1 MKEGPTY
8 RVKFR
13 RRREGR
19 TNYYRRRR
27 LLQSGIP
34 RLVVR
39 KTNTRVIVQ
48 LTEAKVVGD
57 STVATAVSS
66 ELSKYGWNAG
76 TGNLPAAYLT
86 GLLAGLRADARGL
99 KNAVLDVGLHPPVRG
114 SRLYAALKGAL
125 DAGMDIPHNPEVLPD
140 DERLSGEHIVAA
152 YKHFSENPTNGHH
165 FSALGKKKT
174 TLTTIPTQFM
184 KAKKAMLAIPKAE
197 LKKKKPAAKKPR
209 AAPKKP
215 AKKKKEKTVE
225 KPPRAT
231 PRKPK
236 PKKLISRTRGKKGRR
251 GGKRR

>member
-1 MKEGPTY
+1 
-8 RVKFR
+8 
-13 RRREGR
+13 
-19 TNYYRRRR
+19 
-27 LLQSGIP
+27 
-34 RLVVR
+34 
-39 KTNTRVIVQ
+39 VIVQ

-66 ELSKYGWNAG
+66 ELNKYGWSAG

-99 KNAVLDVGLHPPVRG
+99 KHAVLDVGLHPPVRG

-125 DAGMDIPHNPEVLPD
+125 DAGMEIPHNPEVLPD
-140 DERLSGEHIVAA
+140 EGRLAGEHIVAS
-152 YKHFSENPTNGHH
+152 YKHFSESPTEGHH

-174 TLTTIPTQFM
+174 TLTTIPTQFK

-197 LKKKKPAAKKPR
+197 LKKKKKKPVAKKPK

-215 AKKKKEKTVE
+215 TKKKEKPAE
-225 KPPRAT
+225 KPPRAA

-236 PKKLISRTRGKKGRR
+236 PKKLISRGKKGRK

>member
-86 GLLAGLRADARGL
+86 GLLAGLRADARGF

-125 DAGMDIPHNPEVLPD
+125 DAGMDIPHNPEILPD
-140 DERLSGEHIVAA
+140 EGRLSGEHIVAA
-152 YKHFSENPTNGHH
+152 YKYFSENPTEGHH

-174 TLTTIPTQFM
+174 ALTTIPTQFS

-197 LKKKKPAAKKPR
+197 LKKKKPAAKKAK
-209 AAPKKP
+209 AAPTKP
-215 AKKKKEKTVE
+215 VKKKKGKPVE

-236 PKKLISRTRGKKGRR
+236 PKNLISRGNKGRK
-251 GGKRR
+251 GGNRR

>member
-1 MKEGPTY
+1 M
-8 RVKFR
+8 
-13 RRREGR
+13 
-19 TNYYRRRR
+19 
-27 LLQSGIP
+27 
-34 RLVVR
+34 VVR

-66 ELSKYGWNAG
+66 ELNKYGWNAG

-99 KNAVLDVGLHPPVRG
+99 KHAVLDVGLHPPVRG
-114 SRLYAALKGAL
+114 SKLYAALKGAL
-125 DAGMDIPHNPEVLPD
+125 DAGMSIPHNPEVLPD
-140 DERLSGEHIVAA
+140 EGRLTGEHIVTA
-152 YKHFSENPTNGHH
+152 YKHFTEKPTEGHH

-174 TLTTIPTQFM
+174 TLTTIPTQFK
-184 KAKKAMLAIPKAE
+184 KAKKAMLEIPKAD
-197 LKKKKPAAKKPR
+197 LKKKKPAAKKPK

-215 AKKKKEKTVE
+215 AKKKKEKPVE
-225 KPPRAT
+225 KPPRAA

-236 PKKLISRTRGKKGRR
+236 PKKLISRGKKGRA